1 MSGVV
6 FDLDGTLIDATL
18 DIHACATEMLEA
30 EGLAPLSPETIQGF
44 VGNGLG
50 KLITH
55 CIEASGLED
64 SPARHKRMYDRFH
77 ARYETAV
84 EHTVVFPGAVD
95 ALEALKA
102 EGYRLGLCT
111 NKPEGPTH
119 GVLRHLG
126 LERYFDA
133 FAYGDG
139 PYPRKPDP
147 APVRHIIDQ
156 LPVRRVLYVGDSEV
170 DAATAQ
176 AAKVPM
182 ALYTRGFRKTP
193 VEELYH
199 DAHFDDWS
207 ELPAIAAR
215 LAPRPE

>member
-1 MSGVV
+1 MSGII

-18 DIHACATEMLEA
+18 DIHACATAMLEA
-30 EGLAPLSPETIQGF
+30 EGLEPLSPETVKGF
-44 VGNGLG
+44 VGNGLDR
-50 KLITH
+50 LITH

-64 SPARHKRMYDRFH
+64 TPERHKRMYANFH

-84 EHTVVFPGAVD
+84 ENTVIYPGVVE

-102 EGYRLGLCT
+102 EGYRFGLCT

-119 GVLRHLG
+119 GVLRHLD
-126 LERYFDA
+126 LERFFDA
-133 FAYGDG
+133 FAFGDG

-147 APVRHIIDQ
+147 APVRHVIDGMHA
-156 LPVRRVLYVGDSEV
+156 RRFLYVGDSEV
-170 DAATAQ
+170 DAATAE
-176 AAKVPM
+176 AAGLPM
-182 ALYTRGFRKTP
+182 ALYTKGFRKAA

-207 ELPAIAAR
+207 ALPAIAAR